1 MKNEQIVLC
10 VVQAKRQQLG
20 TDAAV
25 LVEIDKN
32 GPKYLGFGKQGA
44 AAHERPVVVLLQ
56 GRDAGSA
63 PNRIVATTTPPDES
77 EIGMAW
83 KYGIDRIIFWE
94 GGAGKQVKISND
106 GSKFAPQ
113 ALTLTGEFQLW
124 AGVPA
129 AAFPAPLNDE
139 KAKDWLAALNKKTGL
154 TTAGTRAK
162 EAFAKDPFTGRV
174 AVREIFDRG
183 LDGTPAPGLA
193 KQPFADM
200 VFMHLAFALV
210 QAGWRSSDKEHGDGG
225 YNIGSILV
233 DPTQKII
240 AWGLN
245 LVEENK
251 SFHAETL
258 MIQSYLK
265 RANVAALP
273 ANCVMYTSLE
283 SCHMCAGFA
292 ASVGNGL
299 RVVYGQKDDQI
310 INNALER
317 KINASSQARS
327 MITFTPAGM
336 PARLAGKDPLKPGP
350 AISALDN
357 LKKEYVALDKFKG
370 VTKFLFSDLGKYFYD
385 IEAKMPGQT
394 VSRLGDIAK
403 APVLPGRA
411 PPLPVQTGKTPPPSF
426 LDLAMPKPK
435 PGFVDLSKPRPGGN
449 LAGLDLALPTKS
461 PTQTQREAYNN
472 TLFGNELSLA
482 AYALKFLDTLR
493 LKGVFT
499 V

>member
-1 MKNEQIVLC
+1 
-10 VVQAKRQQLG
+10 
-20 TDAAV
+20 
-25 LVEIDKN
+25 
-32 GPKYLGFGKQGA
+32 
-44 AAHERPVVVLLQ
+44 
-56 GRDAGSA
+56 
-63 PNRIVATTTPPDES
+63 
-77 EIGMAW
+77 MAW
-83 KYGIDRIIFWE
+83 KYGIDRIIFWD
-94 GGAGKQVKISND
+94 GAAGKQINITND
-106 GSKFAPQ
+106 GAKFVPQ
-113 ALTLTGEFQLW
+113 DLRLTAELQLW
-124 AGVPA
+124 NPPLKPA
-129 AAFPAPLNDE
+129 TFPTPLNDTA
-139 KAKDWLAALNKKTGL
+139 AKNWLAALNNAPDKGPNLPGNL
-154 TTAGTRAK
+154 TTTGKRAK
-162 EAFAKDPFTGRV
+162 EAFAKETFTGRV
-174 AVREIFDRG
+174 AVRDIFDRG
-183 LDGTPAPGLA
+183 LDGVPAPGLA
-193 KQPFADM
+193 KQAFADM

-258 MIQSYLK
+258 MIQAYLK
-265 RANVAALP
+265 RANVATLP

-310 INNALER
+310 VNNALER

-350 AISALDN
+350 AITALDN
-357 LKKEYVALDKFKG
+357 LKKEYVLLDKFKG

-411 PPLPVQTGKTPPPSF
+411 PPLPVQPGKTPPPSF

-461 PTQTQREAYNN
+461 PTQTQREAYNS